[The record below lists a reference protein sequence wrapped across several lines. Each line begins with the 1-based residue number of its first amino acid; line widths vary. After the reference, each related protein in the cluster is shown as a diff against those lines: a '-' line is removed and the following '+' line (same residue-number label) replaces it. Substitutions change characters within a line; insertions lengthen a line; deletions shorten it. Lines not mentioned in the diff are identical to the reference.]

1 MVVIVSAL
9 VLAVVVTVV
18 VVFVVVAVAV
28 VIVVAV
34 AAVIVLIATLVSVV
48 ARCTRYWEVACT
60 LKSSYSLLPQGYERR
75 NAFCKIA

>member
-48 ARCTRYWEVACT
+48 ARCTRYWEVACVV
-60 LKSSYSLLPQGYERR
+60 KSSYSLLIPGWKRR
-75 NAFCKIA
+75 PALCKIS

>member
-9 VLAVVVTVV
+9 VLAVDVTVV

-48 ARCTRYWEVACT
+48 ARCTRYWDVACL
-60 LKSSYSLLPQGYERR
+60 LKHSYGFLIPNWQRR
-75 NAFCKIA
+75 TA